1 MASRFLQVLLSA
13 TVVAFIAVGCGNR
26 GFNPPSDE
34 DMIHNFYAHEDAF
47 NEITEI
53 LLNCPYGDIY
63 PPFYPIGSATDSL
76 CLSSLGNEKCTRL
89 DSLLA
94 SVGGRRLYFKSR
106 HTLWQIEHG
115 DFNADKVIKA
125 LAEEHLT
132 FAVSPIHDRDVD
144 EDGSL
149 KKSHYHL
156 LLAYSSATTL
166 NNICGWFN
174 ACGMPESDLHSVRVC
189 ASGVGYYRY
198 LTHKDNPEKAQ
209 YDDNDIRVFN
219 DSDELFKRFS
229 KTSSDKIDD
238 LVRIFQ
244 IVDELDTISFH
255 CLLQYLMLNERDLF
269 KMITSSSALA
279 ICVKEYQRSLEY
291 DLKKESLL

>member
-1 MASRFLQVLLSA
+1 MKNKPREPPPKSKYFCAVLY
-13 TVVAFIAVGCGNR
+13 
-26 GFNPPSDE
+26 PSSTTYD
-34 DMIHNFYAHEDAF
+34 
-47 NEITEI
+47 
-53 LLNCPYGDIY
+53 
-63 PPFYPIGSATDSL
+63 
-76 CLSSLGNEKCTRL
+76 
-89 DSLLA
+89 
-94 SVGGRRLYFKSR
+94 
-106 HTLWQIEHG
+106 
-115 DFNADKVIKA
+115 ADKVIKA